1 MYETRTNT
9 EMQNIAYKPSDEFK
23 ASLISYAI
31 QGLFEIGKEEPE
43 EQEPD
48 LFEAMENF
56 LNEPYNQQQEEEK
69 PSAVADFVTGLLV
82 KGVINY
88 LKPQDV

>member
-9 EMQNIAYKPSDEFK
+9 EIQNITYKPSDEFK
-23 ASLISYAI
+23 TSLISYAI

-56 LNEPYNQQQEEEK
+56 LNEPYNQQEK
-69 PSAVADFVTGLLV
+69 EPSAVADFVTGLLV